1 MKKIIFYSISITLI
15 SCTDYKTKP
24 EVNIPD
30 KTSKFS
36 FETTGSL
43 DSENKKL
50 IIQENDTT
58 YSIELFGSNYEY
70 LEFEDIES
78 GERFVDLNSEKSKQT
93 PSLVIS
99 SSELEKTKLPTAVF
113 QMIENEAGI
122 SFELPYEISIGDSI
136 FKLDMN
142 SLSKDSEKKILLFKS
157 N

>member
-1 MKKIIFYSISITLI
+1 MKKIIFYSISIILI

-24 EVNIPD
+24 EVNIPE

-70 LEFEDIES
+70 IEFEDIES
-78 GERFVDLNSEKSKQT
+78 GERFVDLYNDKSKQT

-122 SFELPYEISIGDSI
+122 SFELPYEIAIGDSI

-142 SLSKDSEKKILLFKS
+142 SLSKDSEKNILLFKS